1 MSADALLD
9 HLVGAQQQRLRDLEP
24 ERFGGLEVDH
34 EVVPGWLLHRKLARL
49 RPLEDL
55 VDVDGRTPE
64 HVVEARP
71 VRNQSPIADQWCVLI
86 HRRNV
91 THFGEVEDALPV
103 EVRERIRHHE
113 QRIRALAIH
122 RRERVVEIVGTAS
135 LRSSSRFALSAVAL
149 SVTPVTF
156 PPGLARLA
164 TNPTPSG
171 SPERAMTIGM
181 VELASLA
188 AAAAGEPK
196 VMIKSTLRPTSSA
209 ANAGSSSRL
218 ASAQRPS

>member
-1 MSADALLD
+1 MSADPLWD
-9 HLVGAQQQRLRDLEP
+9 HLVRAQQQRLRDLDP
-24 ERFGGLEVDH
+24 ERLSGLEVDH
-34 EVVPGWLLHRKLARL
+34 EVVPSWLLHRKLARL

-64 HVVEARP
+64 TAIREA
-71 VRNQSPIADQWCVLI
+71 
-86 HRRNV
+86 
-91 THFGEVEDALPV
+91 
-103 EVRERIRHHE
+103 
-113 QRIRALAIH
+113 
-122 RRERVVEIVGTAS
+122 VGTAS

-164 TNPTPSG
+164 TKPTPSG

-181 VELASLA
+181 TALASLA

-196 VMIKSTLRPTSSA
+196 VMIKSTLRATSSA